1 MHNMKKF
8 ITFLVV
14 AGVIVGFF
22 SLRTRK
28 VEAPVPPQSTSSS
41 TNSATNKLSSSA
53 PSESN
58 PSALNP
64 PALNGA
70 GDEPGSSEQ
79 EPIVIDAEEAD
90 QVKPA
95 GEAYASADEAMQA
108 VLTGSKDYNDAILEQ
123 FTLPGP
129 ECSWCPQFYEGARE
143 KATNPNTPQEQR
155 AYLSEILAISG
166 RLENIQTLSESIKT
180 ARSNEEADLYAE
192 ALELSLGNEDIV
204 KFLGDQM
211 TTPNDTLREASVAAV
226 TNQGTPQSVELLSK
240 HVKER
245 GDPDGYYSSGIGPA
259 ELIPE
264 EDALPLVQ
272 EQIHDRND
280 YSHLWVKS
288 ALNAGMPGLRIV
300 FAELENSQN
309 PEADRELLK
318 NAMDHVNLEDGLQSY
333 AEEIIVRNKS
343 VIAVEFA
350 TKIKD
355 EFNQQEDEAP
365 DLDS

>member
-1 MHNMKKF
+1 MKKF
-8 ITFLVV
+8 VTFLLV

-28 VEAPVPPQSTSSS
+28 VDSPSPSQTTTSSAKVAS
-41 TNSATNKLSSSA
+41 NKLSSSA

-58 PSALNP
+58 PSPLNP
-64 PALNGA
+64 PALDGA
-70 GDEPGSSEQ
+70 GQAPESSEQ
-79 EPIVIDAEEAD
+79 EPIVINAEEPE

-95 GEAYASADEAMQA
+95 GEAYASADEAMAA

-129 ECSWCPQFYEGARE
+129 ECSWCPQFYDSARE

-166 RLENIQTLSESIKT
+166 RLENIQTLTESIKN
-180 ARSNEEADLYAE
+180 ARSNDEADLYAE
-192 ALELSLGNEDIV
+192 ALELSLGNEEVV

-211 TTPNDTLREASVAAV
+211 TSPNDTLREASVAAV
-226 TNQGTPQSVELLSK
+226 TNQGTPQAVEMLSK
-240 HVKER
+240 HVKDR

-272 EQIHDRND
+272 EQIRERND

-318 NAMDHVNLEDGLQSY
+318 NAMDHVNLEDGLQAY

-343 VIAVEFA
+343 VVAVEFA